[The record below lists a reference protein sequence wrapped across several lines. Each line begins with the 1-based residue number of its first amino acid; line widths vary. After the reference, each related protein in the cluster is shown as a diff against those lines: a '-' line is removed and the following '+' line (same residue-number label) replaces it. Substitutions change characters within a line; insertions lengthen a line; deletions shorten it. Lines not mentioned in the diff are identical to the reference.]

1 MTETPCLV
9 TPCAVATTAPIAP
22 LPSLFTRIAARL
34 AARHLDRLVMAGAS
48 PRAGSALEAHMSR
61 LSSAECRGRLAAELR
76 RRGTLVLCDR
86 VMSSSR
92 VNPTAVFDAA
102 DLIERAEKRL
112 VSNRTV
118 SARGVAR
125 LRRLLAD
132 WNGPLRRAGS
142 GDLCSE
148 LRAVLAA
155 L

>member
-1 MTETPCLV
+1 MTETTYALAT
-9 TPCAVATTAPIAP
+9 TPTTAPV
-22 LPSLFTRIAARL
+22 PSLPARIGARL
-34 AARHLDRLVMAGAS
+34 AARHLDRLVMTGAL
-48 PRAGSALEAHMSR
+48 PRAGSALEAHLSW
-61 LSSAECRGRLAAELR
+61 LSSAECRARLAAELR

-86 VMSSSR
+86 VVSSSR
-92 VNPTAVFDAA
+92 INPAAIWDAA

-112 VSNRTV
+112 VSHRPV
-118 SARGVAR
+118 SPRGVAR

-132 WNGPLRRAGS
+132 WNGPLRRGGN